1 MSTLTLFGQLIL
13 QTSEMSATGR
23 HTGEAWKA
31 VAGESVDAVRAVAAL
46 MARLYGAVIDV
57 TLAVSAAE
65 SSLTDTRVAV
75 DAIQAWTA
83 VQTRWLHTLVH
94 FQLTERTCIPPA
106 LRYVRARTE
115 RQKWTELNRLTRFS
129 LWRSKT
135 RPLVVGWRVL
145 SFLWNLN
152 T

>member
-75 DAIQAWTA
+75 DAIQA
-83 VQTRWLHTLVH
+83 
-94 FQLTERTCIPPA
+94 
-106 LRYVRARTE
+106 
-115 RQKWTELNRLTRFS
+115 
-129 LWRSKT
+129 
-135 RPLVVGWRVL
+135 
-145 SFLWNLN
+145 
-152 T
+152 